1 MSIRTHLQ
9 SKDLERIQDNYIIFG
24 YTPFCGT
31 CKLAEKML
39 DIVNMSLKL
48 DILKLDL
55 NYYESLSTQYKVSS
69 VPVLIIVK
77 DNKVVDTIFRFESVT
92 SIYEILSK
100 SIDE

>member
-1 MSIRTHLQ
+1 M
-9 SKDLERIQDNYIIFG
+9 EAG
-24 YTPFCGT
+24 CG
-31 CKLAEKML
+31 EQGPGPGMRG
-39 DIVNMSLKL
+39 

-77 DNKVVDTIFRFESVT
+77 DNEVVDTIFRFESVT